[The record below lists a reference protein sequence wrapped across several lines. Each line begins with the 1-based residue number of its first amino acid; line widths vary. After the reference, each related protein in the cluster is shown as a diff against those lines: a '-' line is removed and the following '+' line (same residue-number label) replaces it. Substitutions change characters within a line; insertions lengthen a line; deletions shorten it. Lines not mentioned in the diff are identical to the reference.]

1 MTSDHLRVLLE
12 SDHDTALFCRAA
24 QDLARAHVPPDVLAL
39 LRMGR
44 LTALQ
49 KPGGG
54 VRHIV
59 CGDIVR
65 RLVAR
70 TIAQMLAPDVEEATS
85 PFQYAQTTKYGGEC
99 VAHAIQSLTDL
110 DSRATVMSIDGI
122 SAFDLFQSRDV
133 AVKRSGRGVRVAV
146 RAPVLPALNTSGQTI
161 TVSLID
167 IHQGEGGEQG
177 DALLPML
184 YSLGQHGA
192 LESIQES
199 LRDDE
204 HLFAHLD
211 DLYVV
216 CSPERVAPI
225 FKIITQALQHARIQ
239 VNLGKM
245 QRRIEVIAEGLPA
258 FHGAQLAVDTT
269 LVFPLR
275 ADGVPHRRCADE
287 SGAALEAARRRKDR
301 TYPELSGRVV
311 APSLVVLPGEIGGR
325 FSEEALSFL
334 RTLARAK
341 VRPIPTPL
349 RSRARL
355 SWMHSGGPCW
365 LATRRAR
372 SLRRCSIGE
381 AILGRMATLQQ
392 FLTCSTTS
400 AGLLLR
406 WPQSDRLPC

>member
-1 MTSDHLRVLLE
+1 
-12 SDHDTALFCRAA
+12 
-24 QDLARAHVPPDVLAL
+24 
-39 LRMGR
+39 
-44 LTALQ
+44 
-49 KPGGG
+49 
-54 VRHIV
+54 
-59 CGDIVR
+59 
-65 RLVAR
+65 
-70 TIAQMLAPDVEEATS
+70 
-85 PFQYAQTTKYGGEC
+85 
-99 VAHAIQSLTDL
+99 
-110 DSRATVMSIDGI
+110 MSIDGI

-133 AVKRSGRGVRVAV
+133 AVKRSWRCVRVAV

-161 TVSLID
+161 TVSLTD
-167 IHQGEGGEQG
+167 IHQGEGSERG

-211 DLYVV
+211 DLSVV
-216 CSPERVAPI
+216 CSPKRVAPI

-275 ADGVPHRRCADE
+275 ADGVPHRRGCADE
-287 SGAALEAARRRKDR
+287 SGAALEAARSRKDPHISR
-301 TYPELSGRVV
+301 TLREEWSRQVWWFSQARSEAG
-311 APSLVVLPGEIGGR
+311 

-349 RSRARL
+349 RSRGTAFPGCTVGVHVGLRRGARV
-355 SWMHSGGPCW
+355 
-365 LATRRAR
+365 RFVVAR
-372 SLRRCSIGE
+372 SARPSWGGWRGSSS
-381 AILGRMATLQQ
+381 
-392 FLTCSTTS
+392 F
-400 AGLLLR
+400 
-406 WPQSDRLPC
+406 